1 VRLPEQGIHQRGLAM
16 VHVGDDRDVPD
27 IVPAVREGTSERLV

>member
-1 VRLPEQGIHQRGLAM
+1 M